1 MGAKRLSSNT
11 IQILWR
17 ASQIYNYSLKLTLFL
32 KEGKRSGKRL
42 KKGKKEMKRKKYI
55 LYGLN
60 VKIKDKLF
68 FCILNS
74 VQIIKKKNCQIINK
88 TLKQTQFTSQWN
100 VE

>member
-1 MGAKRLSSNT
+1 MGAKRFSYNA

-17 ASQIYNYSLKLTLFL
+17 GSQIYNYSLKLTLFL

-42 KKGKKEMKRKKYI
+42 KQWEKKRWKGKNI

-74 VQIIKKKNCQIINK
+74 VQIIKKKIVKLSIRH
-88 TLKQTQFTSQWN
+88 
-100 VE
+100 